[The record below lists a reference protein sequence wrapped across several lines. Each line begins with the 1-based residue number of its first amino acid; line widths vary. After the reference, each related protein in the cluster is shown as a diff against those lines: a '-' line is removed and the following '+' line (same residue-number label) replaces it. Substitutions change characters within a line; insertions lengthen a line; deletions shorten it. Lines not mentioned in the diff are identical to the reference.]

1 MKKLNQ
7 PTTFSLPK
15 SLVNLLERVQRKRRD
30 PTRSDTARILLL
42 QALGS
47 MSYLSA
53 SEKKALGI
61 VERQPR
67 DRAVENDSRG
77 AEK

>member
-1 MKKLNQ
+1 LNEAA
-7 PTTFSLPK
+7 TFSLPK
-15 SLVNLLERVQRKRRD
+15 SLVRLLETVQRKRRD

-47 MSYLSA
+47 MNYLSA

-61 VERQPR
+61 KSKDALSLVREG
-67 DRAVENDSRG
+67 SR
-77 AEK
+77 

>member
-1 MKKLNQ
+1 LNEAA
-7 PTTFSLPK
+7 TFSLPK
-15 SLVNLLERVQRKRRD
+15 SLVRLLETVQRKRRD

-61 VERQPR
+61 VERQG
-67 DRAVENDSRG
+67 RAVVENDSRRP
-77 AEK
+77 EK